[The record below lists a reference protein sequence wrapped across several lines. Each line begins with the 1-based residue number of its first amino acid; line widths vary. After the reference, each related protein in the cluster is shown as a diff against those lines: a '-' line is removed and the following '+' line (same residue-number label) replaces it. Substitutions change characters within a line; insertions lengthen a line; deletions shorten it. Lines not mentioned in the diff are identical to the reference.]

1 MRAVFARG
9 DAMLQP
15 PACVSVTA
23 PVAHAAFLWPRRA
36 ADVAQ
41 RCCTHARPM
50 SQRVT
55 ATNTIH
61 AQGCGMSSVRGAV
74 FCSARCASGLGMQA
88 GAPGV
93 VNMDAAGRTEVCMM
107 AVRCFPYGLGSDFRG

>member
-9 DAMLQP
+9 DAMVRADAMLQP

-41 RCCTHARPM
+41 RCSAHARPV
-50 SQRVT
+50 SQRDT

-74 FCSARCASGLGMQA
+74 FAALVARVASGCKQE
-88 GAPGV
+88 
-93 VNMDAAGRTEVCMM
+93 RREW
-107 AVRCFPYGLGSDFRG
+107 